1 MMVDDVVVD
10 NGLKL
15 LSCVFS
21 DAVLCSYRKDV
32 GFRIMGRCF
41 KCPEWKRF
49 EAEMD
54 AEDERMMDE
63 IDDIYEHPE
72 RHPDWYPSGVPR

>member
-1 MMVDDVVVD
+1 MVVD
-10 NGLKL
+10 NGLKVL
-15 LSCVFS
+15 LSCVFFEN
-21 DAVLCSYRKDV
+21 VLCSFVRSAKLGVMVRCYECPQYR
-32 GFRIMGRCF
+32 
-41 KCPEWKRF
+41 RF

-63 IDDIYEHPE
+63 IDDIREHPE